1 MRTPQRSLPRK
12 HSRTHTHAHAHA
24 HTKQNRKFLQFLQAG
39 TSTGGPVRRSP
50 LIRPYQ
56 RISMHDATSK
66 LVLCPP
72 PSDAMSTA
80 GPPLCPCGLRVVAP
94 SRSLGI
100 RERWAEDEG
109 ISWSWVSSST
119 RGGASVAYFRF
130 CAECHTKTWP
140 DDKRPPNGNRWTR
153 PASRLMP
160 TFQSSLHVLCTVT
173 KCQGC
178 GFVGGRPHKA
188 K

>member
-1 MRTPQRSLPRK
+1 MVSVRGALQQQAEGRHRSALSWRK
-12 HSRTHTHAHAHA
+12 GLHA
-24 HTKQNRKFLQFLQAG
+24 
-39 TSTGGPVRRSP
+39 RRH
-50 LIRPYQ
+50 LE
-56 RISMHDATSK
+56 ISFVSH
-66 LVLCPP
+66 

-94 SRSLGI
+94 LRSLGI
-100 RERWAEDEG
+100 RERWAEEEG

-140 DDKRPPNGNRWTR
+140 DDRRPPNGNRWTR
-153 PASRLMP
+153 PARRLMP
-160 TFQSSLHVLCTVT
+160 KFKSSLHGRQRLVTGDLYITESPPEYVSAEAQAHVLCMVT

>member
-1 MRTPQRSLPRK
+1 VVIRIYECVSIFITP
-12 HSRTHTHAHAHA
+12 T
-24 HTKQNRKFLQFLQAG
+24 
-39 TSTGGPVRRSP
+39 VRRSP

-80 GPPLCPCGLRVVAP
+80 GPPLCPCGLGVVAP

-100 RERWAEDEG
+100 RERWAEEEG

-130 CAECHTKTWP
+130 CAQCHTKTWP
-140 DDKRPPNGNRWTR
+140 DDRRHPNGNRCTR
-153 PASRLMP
+153 PARRLMP
-160 TFQSSLHVLCTVT
+160 TFQSSLHGRQRLVTGDLYITESPPEYVSAEAQAHVLCMVT